1 MPYLPLPPARAAARA
16 PVLTANWGRCR
27 FNKDVEVKAHHG
39 NIKDKQFGVPYM
51 KQFDLVFNAL
61 DNVGELRRRAAC
73 TCRPVT
79 VLHAGVQ
86 MRGATST
93 GYASPRSARWWT
105 AAPRATSGR

>member
-1 MPYLPLPPARAAARA
+1 VPYLPLPPARAAARA

-61 DNVGELRRRAAC
+61 DNVGEPTPASSSPRTGPPVCRQARRGVPPSWKGNLRGAQRA
-73 TCRPVT
+73 
-79 VLHAGVQ
+79 HAG
-86 MRGATST
+86 
-93 GYASPRSARWWT
+93 P
-105 AAPRATSGR
+105 

>member
-1 MPYLPLPPARAAARA
+1 M
-16 PVLTANWGRCR
+16 
-27 FNKDVEVKAHHG
+27 EVKAHHG

-61 DNVGELRRRAAC
+61 DNVGELVPASAPPHTSPDAATLGEACRPAGRKENVRGAAC

-79 VLHAGVQ
+79 GLHADVQ